1 MEKQTAVEWFI
12 DQLEQQGESWENV
25 SMGTINIS
33 IKVDEYLKL
42 KDKAKE
48 MFEQQ
53 IKDSWENGF
62 RAFYDGSS
70 TPEDYYKKTFKS
82 EQAKDE
88 PIIEDKDTEHI
99 GCDWCNAI
107 GCVGSCQDF

>member
-1 MEKQTAVEWFI
+1 MKQQTAVEQFI

-33 IKVDEYLKL
+33 IKVDDYLKL

-53 IKDSWENGF
+53 IIDAYETSHISMMTSEQ
-62 RAFYDGSS
+62 
-70 TPEDYYKKTFKS
+70 YYNETFKS
-82 EQAKDE
+82 E
-88 PIIEDKDTEHI
+88 
-99 GCDWCNAI
+99 
-107 GCVGSCQDF
+107 